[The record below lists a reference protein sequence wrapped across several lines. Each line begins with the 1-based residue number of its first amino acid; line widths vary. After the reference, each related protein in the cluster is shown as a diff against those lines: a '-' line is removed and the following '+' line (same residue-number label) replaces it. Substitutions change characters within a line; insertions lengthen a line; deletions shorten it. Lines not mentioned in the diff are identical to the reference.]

1 MTDGTSTDP
10 ASSVDASRVDASSAA
25 ASSAAASTDA
35 AIAEVEEQMSMLAGH
50 IRTSM
55 RDAAVSIDPALQPFG
70 LKLLRVLARCG
81 PTHASALAES
91 LVVDKSVISRQARL
105 LQDLGLI
112 EMQTDPDDGRA
123 RFFALTPTAVDK
135 IAEVRAN
142 NKVRMRRRLGDWPT
156 EDLTQF
162 AAFLGRLNTPDE

>member
-1 MTDGTSTDP
+1 MTDGTSTNR
-10 ASSVDASRVDASSAA
+10 ASRVDASSADTG
-25 ASSAAASTDA
+25 TDA
-35 AIAEVEEQMSMLAGH
+35 AIAEVEEQMSALAGH

-70 LKLLRVLARCG
+70 LRLLRVLARCG

-91 LVVDKSVISRQARL
+91 LVVDKSVISRQTRL
-105 LQDLGLI
+105 LQNLGLI

-123 RFFALTPTAVDK
+123 RFFALTPTAADK

-142 NKVRMRRRLGDWPT
+142 NKVRMQRRLGNWPT
-156 EDLTQF
+156 EDLMQF